1 MTSKLAASIVIS
13 LILSAATSV
22 ARAQAVT
29 SVSLA
34 GDQIGEIKTAQ
45 GITTRVSFPDEVDE
59 IICGDLYDAASG
71 KGSFVAQRSGN
82 DVFLKPIPAKGMS
95 NLFVKTRGKRVYNF
109 DLLIVPI
116 AQSNRVVNVS
126 DATTL
131 AHARQG
137 GDLVEQARRQA
148 DDIIKD
154 ARARADDTLADSR
167 QQARRIIGD
176 AEAKAADIDRQ
187 SVLAAA
193 AEAERRFVQ
202 ALMLGLRESKIDNT
216 RVTSKQIVVMLDPR
230 VFTFE
235 GKSYLRYTLQNTGDA
250 DFNFSGVSLESG
262 SGRETRQVPVTLVQ
276 SKSENR
282 LVPGESLTGVLTF
295 DPGAVTAKDKLTLFV
310 RGADDLEIT
319 RVTIQ

>member
-1 MTSKLAASIVIS
+1 MNLRFIASIVS
-13 LILSAATSV
+13 LLILACATSAA
-22 ARAQAVT
+22 RLQAIT
-29 SVSLA
+29 TVSLS
-34 GDQIGEIKTAQ
+34 GDQIGQIKTAQ

-109 DLLIVPI
+109 DLSIVPM

-126 DATTL
+126 DKAAPAPAAQT
-131 AHARQG
+131 

-148 DDIIKD
+148 DDIINN
-154 ARARADDTLADSR
+154 ARARADEMIDNVR
-167 QQARRIIGD
+167 QQAQRIISD
-176 AEAKAADIDRQ
+176 AETK
-187 SVLAAA
+187 AA

-202 ALMLGLRESKIDNT
+202 ALMLGLRESKIDST
-216 RVTSKQIVVMLDPR
+216 RVTSKKVVIMLDPR

-235 GKSYLRYTLQNTGDA
+235 ERSYLRYTLQNTGDTE
-250 DFNFSGVSLESG
+250 FVFSAISLESG
-262 SGRETRQVPVTLVQ
+262 SGREARHIPATVVQ

-282 LVPGESLTGVLTF
+282 LAPGETLTGVLVF
-295 DPGAVTAKDKLTLFV
+295 EPRPATAKERLTLFV

-319 RVTIQ
+319 RLTIQ